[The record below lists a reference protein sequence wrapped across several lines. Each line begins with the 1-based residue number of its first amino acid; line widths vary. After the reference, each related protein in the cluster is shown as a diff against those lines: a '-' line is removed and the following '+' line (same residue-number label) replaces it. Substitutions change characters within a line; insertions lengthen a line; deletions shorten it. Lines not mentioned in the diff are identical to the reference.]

1 MNDYRYLIPPQT
13 YFPPNCCQLQSAA
26 SMRYVF
32 GQVEVKHVAY
42 RKSDLVIHW
51 MLRGKSFMSN
61 LSDVFQSNHLRL
73 SHP

>member
-13 YFPPNCCQLQSAA
+13 YFPSNCSQLQSAA

-32 GQVEVKHVAY
+32 GQVEVKYVVY

-51 MLRGKSFMSN
+51 IL
-61 LSDVFQSNHLRL
+61 
-73 SHP
+73 